1 MFKNPISYYKLTDGS
16 WDFDTLMDMLF
27 SFFVLTEIP
36 DTHPKVSERLPYAPP
51 SSCAAAPHRPRV
63 AAPRPSRN
71 LLRGSQA
78 VVLKAAGIT
87 FKCSCPRFGHYHMC
101 KHSIA
106 MGIATGKVLPCPATR
121 PALPPHHPRS
131 PPPSQP
137 RHLPRLALSMQVCV
151 PVNQDVRHVGKR
163 KAPAGA
169 KLAKRGKCLE
179 IDS

>member
-71 LLRGSQA
+71 LSVDHRRWSSRRPA
-78 VVLKAAGIT
+78 SRSSARAPASAS
-87 FKCSCPRFGHYHMC
+87 CSCAC
-101 KHSIA
+101 
-106 MGIATGKVLPCPATR
+106 VCE
-121 PALPPHHPRS
+121 ALPRPPAPR
-131 PPPSQP
+131 
-137 RHLPRLALSMQVCV
+137 PRLRARSS
-151 PVNQDVRHVGKR
+151 
-163 KAPAGA
+163 
-169 KLAKRGKCLE
+169 
-179 IDS
+179 I